1 MLHVRCPHCRH
12 VQPLA
17 DPRPGVVC
25 ECTACGQAFRPK
37 LPPAPAATAPRPAFG
52 SGSATAAPPPAAK
65 PARPAAKPAPP
76 PRPAVAPRPPAAT
89 VRATTWDDRPL
100 PPRRPAVCDD
110 DEDDRPRTRRRR
122 RQSIRPS
129 NPLRPVTDR
138 LGAFGLV
145 LVGWVVA
152 WAVCLPF
159 GLANQ
164 QLGGDLFFLHMMPF
178 FLGVVWVVCL
188 AFTGGQPL
196 WGVGIILLPFPVL
209 WVYILVDFRDT
220 WRPFVLMVMS
230 GALSVAGFLA
240 LHLKHGRPAPPPD
253 PDPPPGVVPPMG
265 GLPKPAPPGVPELPG
280 PVADPNGPPK
290 PTPDPKAPA
299 PPPPVAFDLPAW
311 DGSFYLADLQEF
323 DVKPGP
329 WPYAKDGTI
338 GSPDRKPITVAGR
351 KHPRG
356 LGMHP
361 PSGGYAGAK
370 FRTGRRAATLEGS
383 AALDD
388 SAKDQPAA
396 ATFEVW
402 GDGRRLWQSPPVKEK
417 GKPVPF
423 RVELAGVDVLEL
435 RVSTPSYH
443 GVHAVWVDPRLT
455 PAEGK

>member
-1 MLHVRCPHCRH
+1 MPHVRCPHCRL

-25 ECTACGQAFRPK
+25 ACVGCGRAFRPK
-37 LPPAPAATAPRPAFG
+37 MPAATTGPAAPRPAFG
-52 SGSATAAPPPAAK
+52 GATAPAP
-65 PARPAAKPAPP
+65 RPAAPRPPAPKPAPP
-76 PRPAVAPRPPAAT
+76 PKPRPTAP
-89 VRATTWDDRPL
+89 VRASAADDRPR
-100 PPRRPAVCDD
+100 PPRRPDLWDD
-110 DEDDRPRTRRRR
+110 GDDGPARPRRR

-129 NPLRPVTDR
+129 NPLRPITDT

-152 WAVCLPF
+152 WAVCLPI

-178 FLGVVWVVCL
+178 FLGVLWVVCL
-188 AFTGGQPL
+188 AFTNGQPL

-209 WVYILVDFRDT
+209 WIYILVDFRDT
-220 WRPFVLMVMS
+220 WRPFVVMVMS
-230 GALSVAGFLA
+230 GALSVGGFMA

-253 PDPPPGVVPPMG
+253 PDPPAGVVPPMG
-265 GLPKPAPPGVPELPG
+265 GPPKPAPPGVPELPG
-280 PVADPNGPPK
+280 PVADPKGPPK

-299 PPPPVAFDLPAW
+299 LPPPVAFDLPAW
-311 DGSFYLADLQEF
+311 DGAFYLADLQEF

-370 FRTGRRAATLEGS
+370 FRPGGRAAAVEGS

-455 PAEGK
+455 PAEAK